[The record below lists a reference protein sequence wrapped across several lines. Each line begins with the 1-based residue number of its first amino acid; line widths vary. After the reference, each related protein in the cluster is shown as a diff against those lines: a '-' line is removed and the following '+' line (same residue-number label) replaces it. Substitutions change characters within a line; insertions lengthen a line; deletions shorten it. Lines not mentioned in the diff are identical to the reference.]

1 MLEDVGRCWKIGLKP
16 GKINSLTRGSSTNE
30 SQVTSPSLIFHLAN
44 FANVSNYRNGT
55 VLLERTLPCQMWLQ
69 MAVHLALVW
78 ASSGWFSTSC
88 GRAQH
93 QNSQNPQC
101 SGQIEKYMFFWQTGM
116 AKYNCVDTASSS
128 QISTRH
134 FHGNS
139 LPICGFVARFVPS
152 PEWCTQVEMRVL
164 STRYLCHRQQQVT
177 RIYIHNQDQSCIYIY
192 NLYNIYI

>member
-101 SGQIEKYMFFWQTGM
+101 SGQIEKYVFLTDWHGQIQLCGHSIQQS
-116 AKYNCVDTASSS
+116 NINASFSWKLTTHLRFCCTICS
-128 QISTRH
+128 VPWVVYPGWDAGLVHSVP
-134 FHGNS
+134 
-139 LPICGFVARFVPS
+139 LPPAAASHTYIH
-152 PEWCTQVEMRVL
+152 TQSGSIM
-164 STRYLCHRQQQVT
+164 H
-177 RIYIHNQDQSCIYIY
+177 IYI
-192 NLYNIYI
+192 